1 MYEPANAASLVPAP
15 GVITRA
21 MLERSA
27 RQVGSDYVFEGA
39 CPSADEAVLA
49 GRFNNLRLRP
59 GLILHTAEVRD
70 LHDLSTHCTLGS
82 AGIRVGL
89 LVDGATDVAFGPRRV
104 PLGAGAE
111 TAGRSAGVLLNLC
124 EPTRFSRHWQR
135 GRAERKVTLTLAPE
149 WLEQGGLDGH
159 GAGAELQR
167 FARTHLDCRAWTP
180 SPRARELARQ
190 ILAPDAYLPG
200 LHRLRLECRCLELA
214 SEALA
219 ALFAPAPGGQW
230 LNAAE
235 RRHLVRLDELLHSD
249 AAVAM
254 SMADIACA
262 VGSNPTTLQALARR
276 AWNTTVFERLRALH
290 MAKAHA
296 LLAGGASVAEAAD
309 AAGYAS
315 ATNFA
320 TAFRQRYGVSPSRVR
335 SAG

>member
-1 MYEPANAASLVPAP
+1 
-15 GVITRA
+15 

-27 RQVGSDYVFEGA
+27 SQIGSDYVFEGA
-39 CPSADEAVLA
+39 CPAADDEVLA

-70 LHDLSTHCTLGS
+70 LYDLSTHCTLKQS
-82 AGIRVGL
+82 GIRIGL
-89 LVDGATDVAFGPRRV
+89 LVDGATDVAFGARRV
-104 PLGAGAE
+104 RLGSASGGR
-111 TAGRSAGVLLNLC
+111 AGRSAGVLVNLC

-135 GRAERKVTLTLAPE
+135 DRVERKVTLTLSPE
-149 WLEQGGLDGH
+149 WLEQGGLDGN
-159 GAGAELQR
+159 GASAELQR

-214 SEALA
+214 AEAFA
-219 ALFAPAPGGQW
+219 ALVAPWPAGQR
-230 LNAAE
+230 LNSAE
-235 RRHLVRLDELLHSD
+235 RRHLARLDELLHSD
-249 AAVAM
+249 AAAEM
-254 SMADIACA
+254 SMADIARA

-290 MAKAHA
+290 MDKARA

-320 TAFRQRYGVSPSRVR
+320 TAFRQRYGISPSRTR
-335 SAG
+335 GAC